1 MWNDAMLMK
10 CVLMVVVMVPIV
22 SNAQT
27 DLRMLRYF
35 LATASDNN
43 NVETLPAPYIN
54 VCHKGDPALN
64 QCMMKSVE
72 QIRPY
77 LTRGI
82 PELDIP
88 PIEPIIIGDLI
99 VAESVPGQ
107 GVSITAKG
115 VKAYGPSNFILKSL
129 K

>member
-1 MWNDAMLMK
+1 MK
-10 CVLMVVVMVPIV
+10 
-22 SNAQT
+22 Q
-27 DLRMLRYF
+27 
-35 LATASDNN
+35 
-43 NVETLPAPYIN
+43 
-54 VCHKGDPALN
+54 
-64 QCMMKSVE
+64 SVE
-72 QIRPY
+72 QLRPY

-107 GVSITAKG
+107 GISITAKG
-115 VKAYGPSNFILKSL
+115 VKAYGPSNFILKKL